1 MRGVGSS
8 EERKRR
14 LSGEPEAGQ
23 GTVPGALV
31 EAWPSLRGGGDPQQA
46 ERTWGE
52 AVRDQLA
59 SVQQLEAERR
69 TLERRRAEI
78 DREIHGAYRDVARML
93 RVVAVAGGA
102 IPDPG
107 GAHRG
112 SIETTK
118 TAQVLAALP
127 GTQAQV
133 AERTGIKPTVVATL
147 LGRLQRDG
155 GPVRK
160 VGTEAV
166 PGAPKRRH
174 TVYDIDVAN
183 AGAHAGALWALGQRG
198 GTS

>member
-1 MRGVGSS
+1 MWAS
-8 EERKRR
+8 EEERR
-14 LSGEPEAGQ
+14 RFMEEQRARRRGAPGERG
-23 GTVPGALV
+23 
-31 EAWPSLRGGGDPQQA
+31 PSLHG
-46 ERTWGE
+46 GE
-52 AVRDQLA
+52 AVRG
-59 SVQQLEAERR
+59 SERTWEEAVRERLR
-69 TLERRRAEI
+69 EIQDLERRRRILERRRLDL
-78 DREIHGAYRDVARML
+78 DREIGRAYRDALRML

-166 PGAPKRRH
+166 PGAPKRQH
-174 TVYDIDVAN
+174 TVYDIDISKAS
-183 AGAHAGALWALGQRG
+183 GHAGALWALGQRDAPG
-198 GTS
+198 QLMG